1 MAVVEV
7 AKNRGGTTI
16 GHHECTADDNSIVF
30 GSTSGDSRILNT
42 YQHLMMVVS
51 TRGDKST
58 YFDYYKLSFND
69 DSVGSNYYSYTTMT
83 DNDGG
88 SDAVNARSEGQG
100 YIRFDGIVGASSQA
114 DVFGTAKIWI
124 PNYNDTANQ
133 KQVFIQWSKPN
144 KSVATGSN
152 QFGLGLVAGHRNQNG
167 AITQVS
173 LGSGDNF
180 VQYST
185 FTLYGINT

>member
-1 MAVVEV
+1 MAIGEV

-30 GSTSGDSRILNT
+30 GSTSGNSRILNT

-51 TRGDKST
+51 TRSDASAYK
-58 YFDYYKLSFND
+58 DYYKLSFND

-88 SDAVNARSEGQG
+88 TDAVNARSEGQG
-100 YIRFDGIVGASSQA
+100 YIRFEGIVGGSSQA

-124 PNYNDTANQ
+124 PNYGDSQT
-133 KQVFIQWSKPN
+133 KQIFIQWSKPN
-144 KSVATGSN
+144 KSVATGSE
-152 QFGLGLVAGHRNQNG
+152 QFGLGLVAGLRNQTG
-167 AITQVS
+167 AITQIS

-185 FTLYGINT
+185 FTLYGIGS